1 MKMTAIWRAGLMAI
15 ALVLGSAAASAQTAE
30 IVASLERIAGRVL
43 VKEVT
48 TGREVS
54 GRTGLLLRSGDTVT
68 TEEKSHATI
77 RFRDGSEIRLF
88 PQTTFLIQGAKESQT
103 SERSFKFNFRMKLGA
118 LWAHMV
124 PQPQPASLTTP
135 TATIGIKG
143 TTFRVSERD
152 DKASVALNEGVI
164 EVKNERS
171 TVDLNAGQRL
181 AQITR
186 QDNLPTKVTDI
197 PYKLDVKSE
206 KKELAFAG
214 NQPEEVF
221 VSVQLIEVKTGRE
234 VARTGSIYFR
244 SNFGRITYPP
254 TAALNQRGFVRVPL
268 VIAPPEPSDDELN
281 GSIYLWAVV
290 DHEGGDDTGDGRI
303 LFTFPV
309 KRGPER
315 IQVDPQ
321 TGQGRRTN

>member
-1 MKMTAIWRAGLMAI
+1 MKITAIWRAGLMAI
-15 ALVLGSAAASAQTAE
+15 ALMLGSAVASAQTAE

-43 VKEVT
+43 VREVT
-48 TGREVS
+48 TGREVT
-54 GRTGLLLRSGDTVT
+54 GRPGLLLRSGDTVT
-68 TEEKSHATI
+68 TEEKSQATI

-103 SERSFKFNFRMKLGA
+103 SERSFKFNFRMRLGA

-124 PQPQPASLTTP
+124 PQPQPASLSTP

-152 DKASVALNEGVI
+152 ARASVALNEGAV
-164 EVKNERS
+164 EVKNELS
-171 TVDLNAGQRL
+171 SVELTPGQRL
-181 AQITR
+181 AKITR

-197 PYKLDVKSE
+197 PYKLDLKAE
-206 KKELAFAG
+206 KKELSFTG
-214 NQPEEVF
+214 NRPEEVF

-234 VARTGSIYFR
+234 VARTGPIYFR
-244 SNFGRITYPP
+244 SNFDRITYPP
-254 TAALNQRGFVRVPL
+254 AAVLNQRGFVRVPL
-268 VIAPPEPSDDELN
+268 VIPPPEASDDELN
-281 GSIYLWAVV
+281 GSIYVWAVV
-290 DHEGGDDTGDGRI
+290 DHEQGDDTGDGRI

-309 KRGPER
+309 KTGPER
-315 IQVDPQ
+315 IQIESQ